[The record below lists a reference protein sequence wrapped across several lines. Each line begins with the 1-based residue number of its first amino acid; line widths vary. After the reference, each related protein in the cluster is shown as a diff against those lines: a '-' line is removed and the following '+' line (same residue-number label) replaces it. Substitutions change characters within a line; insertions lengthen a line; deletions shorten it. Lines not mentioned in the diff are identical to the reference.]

1 MIVKSIK
8 NFFGI
13 GRVKENGNLKGSSY
27 RLIRRDIMSSV
38 TIIEKSIN
46 ANMDRRHF
54 AAQRKRVEILLEV
67 CNRSENLMHQLL
79 KAETEH
85 NTFRVRY
92 RIEKLKDFLVKYQM
106 LLNSYNDKFLEKIH
120 GAIEFSSFDGLVTH
134 ENLIIKG
141 DGSIEIIK

>member
-1 MIVKSIK
+1 MLITSVK

-13 GRVKENGNLKGSSY
+13 GRVKDNGDLKGSSY

-46 ANMDRRHF
+46 TNMDRRHF

-67 CNRSENLMHQLL
+67 CDRSENLMQQLL
-79 KAETEH
+79 WADTEH

-120 GAIEFSSFDGLVTH
+120 HAIEFSSCDGLVTH
-134 ENLIIKG
+134 ENLIIKE
-141 DGSIEIIK
+141 DGKIEIIK